1 MICVNIFVF
10 LLLVNGILC
19 HSKTKRMH
27 MRCRPRMGISII
39 HVLGCDVVKVRS
51 KGCDGHRSSSAIPKI
66 TGAGGFAKTCL
77 CCFPTKST
85 IKYVKLQCADGKK
98 KTMALP
104 QATRCKCRPC

>member
-27 MRCRPRMGISII
+27 MRC
-39 HVLGCDVVKVRS
+39 
-51 KGCDGHRSSSAIPKI
+51 
-66 TGAGGFAKTCL
+66 
-77 CCFPTKST
+77 